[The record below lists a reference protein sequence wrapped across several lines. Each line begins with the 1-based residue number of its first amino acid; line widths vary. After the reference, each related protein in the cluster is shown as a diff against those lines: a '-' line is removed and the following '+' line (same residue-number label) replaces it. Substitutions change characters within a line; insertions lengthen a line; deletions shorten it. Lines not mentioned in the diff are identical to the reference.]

1 MAVVPLIDEA
11 GNSIEGI
18 KAPSSLVVS
27 VPYKTLLE
35 YAFTNV
41 SVMKRILFFVGNVQ
55 ALFSASVIHS
65 VLTQRLFTLYLLK
78 KLLRDRPGFFKADIK
93 NLIVRSSKGVQ
104 VLSDKESCIRH
115 LHREEH
121 LCSLIGASALNMW
134 GWDVCQSV
142 APQANDNQGACAE
155 NLWGWQI
162 PGNNRGACVENLW
175 GWQIPGNNQGVCVE
189 NLWGWRT

>member
-1 MAVVPLIDEA
+1 MMLCLDIKTVAVVPLIDEA
-11 GNSIEGI
+11 GDSIEGI
-18 KAPSSLVVS
+18 KAPSSLVVF

-121 LCSLIGASALNMW
+121 SFSLIGASALNMW

-142 APQANDNQGACAE
+142 APQANDNQGAC
-155 NLWGWQI
+155 
-162 PGNNRGACVENLW
+162 
-175 GWQIPGNNQGVCVE
+175 VE